1 MTQNLSTLN
10 GRHFK
15 RLLLLALSFLCCS
28 WLGLASADQAAAPLA
43 TQTLVAAELTS
54 LSGKQT
60 VELPH
65 ILQSGD
71 FNHSGSTVHY
81 RLVVELPG
89 QPDAALAVFVSKL
102 SLSGRLSLNGQEV
115 GSCADGRLQDVRC
128 LNQPNLFV
136 PPKSA
141 WRVGANTLDFEI
153 YANSRQAN
161 GLTPV
166 LVGDALE
173 LRRGPYRKSFLLK
186 QDIAEGITWVSLLLG
201 FLALAA
207 ALVMRSASLYFWFGL
222 TCVSNALVNLSFL
235 ITYPPVTGDLFSWFI
250 FASRMASSCLLLL
263 TLVYLF
269 AKEESL
275 RWLQRLLVAYSIFG
289 PTLIAVTDNNRMVV
303 VALYAPLALV
313 ALGMLLAMVR
323 WSWQSRRPLHVI
335 TTLMLCTL
343 FAMAMLDWARLA
355 GRAVFDG
362 VYLITYGYPGVMLI
376 IGGMLLGLLTAA
388 LRTSRE
394 LSATLE
400 EQVVARTKELG
411 GALERIGQME
421 QTTRLLTENIPVG
434 TYVMETTSEGVPRFT
449 FLSERWLKMLDVRR
463 EDVLADPNSGFRI
476 VHPDDYE
483 AFLALNKE
491 VFAEIKPLHWEG
503 RIVVN
508 GQIRWLSVESVPRR
522 LAQGGAVWEGVMVDI
537 TAYKEAEA
545 SLKLANQAILA
556 AEIER
561 SKQEERERLLQDMH
575 DGFGSQLSTARI
587 MAEQGTMTQTQLTQV
602 LQECMSDLY
611 LVADALRQTD
621 LTLEDALVDFRF
633 RIERR
638 LLGMSTQVHWNIQIA
653 QLPEIAQRIILQVL
667 RILQEALNNALK
679 HAKAGAIWI
688 EARYEPEQRGLLLSV
703 ADDGVGL
710 PTPLVYG
717 RGLRNIQRR
726 AREIGAELSIPA
738 SEPGTRI
745 SLRLIV
751 QD

>member
-1 MTQNLSTLN
+1 MLKWTGFRN
-10 GRHFK
+10 F
-15 RLLLLALSFLCCS
+15 LLLLGSLLCC
-28 WLGLASADQAAAPLA
+28 WFGMACAEQTASPLT

-54 LSGKQT
+54 LTGKQM

-71 FNHSGSTVHY
+71 FNPNGSTVHY
-81 RLVVELPG
+81 RLVVELHR
-89 QPDAALAVFVSKL
+89 QPDAALGVFVSKL
-102 SLSGRLSLNGQEV
+102 GLSGRLSLNGAEV
-115 GSCADGRLQDVRC
+115 GSCAEGSLQDIRC

-136 PPKSA
+136 PPKGA
-141 WRVGANTLDFEI
+141 WRVGVNTLDFEV
-153 YANSRQAN
+153 YATSRQAN

-173 LRRGPYRKSFLLK
+173 LRRGPYQKSHLLK
-186 QDIAEGITWVSLLLG
+186 QDIAQGITWVSLLLG
-201 FLALAA
+201 LLSLAA
-207 ALVMRSASLYFWFGL
+207 ALVLRSASLYFWFGL

-235 ITYPPVTGDLFSWFI
+235 ITYPPVTGDIFSWFI
-250 FASRMASSCLLLL
+250 FASRMASSCMLLL

-289 PTLIAVTDNNRMVV
+289 PTLIAATDNNRMVV

-313 ALGMLLAMVR
+313 SLGLLVVMVR
-323 WSWQSRRPLHVI
+323 WSWQSRRPFHVI
-335 TTLMLCTL
+335 TTLMLGAL

-355 GRAVFDG
+355 GRSVFDG

-376 IGGMLLGLLTAA
+376 IGGMLLGLLTSA

-400 EQVVARTKELG
+400 EQVAARTRELG

-434 TYVMETTSEGVPRFT
+434 TYVMETTAEGVPRFT

-463 EDVLADPNSGFRI
+463 EDVLADPNRGFRI
-476 VHPDDYE
+476 VHPDDYD
-483 AFLALNKE
+483 AFLALNME
-491 VFAEIKPLHWEG
+491 VFAKIKPFHWEG

-537 TAYKEAEA
+537 TAYKVAEA

-561 SKQEERERLLQDMH
+561 SKQEERERLLQEMH

-587 MAEQGTMTQTQLTQV
+587 MAERGTMTQTQLTQV

-611 LVADALRQTD
+611 LVADALRETD

-638 LLGMSTQVHWNIQIA
+638 LLGMQTQVHWNIQIA
-653 QLPEIAQRIILQVL
+653 QQPDIAQRIILQVL

-679 HAKAGAIWI
+679 HAQAGAIWI
-688 EARYEPEQRGLLLSV
+688 EVRYEPERRALLLSV
-703 ADDGVGL
+703 ADDGVGW

-751 QD
+751 QG

>member
-1 MTQNLSTLN
+1 M
-10 GRHFK
+10 R
-15 RLLLLALSFLCCS
+15 
-28 WLGLASADQAAAPLA
+28 
-43 TQTLVAAELTS
+43 TLVAAELSS
-54 LSGKQT
+54 LAGTQVVDLPYILQPGEFDPEGGT
-60 VELPH
+60 VRFRLLVELP
-65 ILQSGD
+65 
-71 FNHSGSTVHY
+71 
-81 RLVVELPG
+81 R
-89 QPDAALAVFVSKL
+89 QPDTALGVFVSKL
-102 SLSGRLSLNGQEV
+102 SLSGRLSLNGEEV
-115 GSCADGRLQDVRC
+115 ASCAEGRLQDVRC
-128 LNQPNLFV
+128 LNQPSLFV
-136 PPKSA
+136 PPKGA

-207 ALVMRSASLYFWFGL
+207 AFVLRSASLYFWFGL

-269 AKEESL
+269 AKEQSL

-313 ALGMLLAMVR
+313 ALALLLAMVR
-323 WSWQSRRPLHVI
+323 WSWQSLRPLHVI

-362 VYLITYGYPGVMLI
+362 VYLIAYGYPGVMLI

-545 SLKLANQAILA
+545 SLKLANQAIVA

-638 LLGMSTQVHWNIQIA
+638 LLGMPTQLHWNIQIA

-688 EARYEPEQRGLLLSV
+688 EARYEPEQRGLLFSV

>member
-1 MTQNLSTLN
+1 MLS
-10 GRHFK
+10 
-15 RLLLLALSFLCCS
+15 A
-28 WLGLASADQAAAPLA
+28 
-43 TQTLVAAELTS
+43 
-54 LSGKQT
+54 
-60 VELPH
+60 
-65 ILQSGD
+65 
-71 FNHSGSTVHY
+71 
-81 RLVVELPG
+81 
-89 QPDAALAVFVSKL
+89 
-102 SLSGRLSLNGQEV
+102 
-115 GSCADGRLQDVRC
+115 
-128 LNQPNLFV
+128 
-136 PPKSA
+136 
-141 WRVGANTLDFEI
+141 
-153 YANSRQAN
+153 
-161 GLTPV
+161 
-166 LVGDALE
+166 
-173 LRRGPYRKSFLLK
+173 
-186 QDIAEGITWVSLLLG
+186 
-201 FLALAA
+201 
-207 ALVMRSASLYFWFGL
+207 
-222 TCVSNALVNLSFL
+222 
-235 ITYPPVTGDLFSWFI
+235 
-250 FASRMASSCLLLL
+250 
-263 TLVYLF
+263 
-269 AKEESL
+269 
-275 RWLQRLLVAYSIFG
+275 
-289 PTLIAVTDNNRMVV
+289 
-303 VALYAPLALV
+303 
-313 ALGMLLAMVR
+313 
-323 WSWQSRRPLHVI
+323 
-335 TTLMLCTL
+335 L
-343 FAMAMLDWARLA
+343 FAMGMLDWTRLA
-355 GRAVFDG
+355 GRAAFDG

-376 IGGMLLGLLTAA
+376 IGGMLLGLLTSA

-483 AFLALNKE
+483 AFLALNRE

-545 SLKLANQAILA
+545 SLKLANQAIVA

-638 LLGMSTQVHWNIQIA
+638 LLGMPTQLHWNIQIA
-653 QLPEIAQRIILQVL
+653 HLPEIAQRIILQVL

-679 HAKAGAIWI
+679 HAQAGAIWI
-688 EARYEPEQRGLLLSV
+688 EAWYEPEQRGLMLSV

-710 PTPLVYG
+710 PTPLVFG
-717 RGLRNIQRR
+717 RGLHNIQRR

-738 SEPGTRI
+738 SEAGTRI
-745 SLRLIV
+745 NLRLIV

>member
-1 MTQNLSTLN
+1 MLKWTGFRN
-10 GRHFK
+10 F
-15 RLLLLALSFLCCS
+15 LLLLGSLLCC
-28 WLGLASADQAAAPLA
+28 WFGMACAEQTASPLT

-54 LSGKQT
+54 LTGKQM

-71 FNHSGSTVHY
+71 FNPNGSTVHY
-81 RLVVELPG
+81 RLVVELHR
-89 QPDAALAVFVSKL
+89 QPDAALGVFVSKL
-102 SLSGRLSLNGQEV
+102 GLSGRLSLNGAEV
-115 GSCADGRLQDVRC
+115 GSCAEGSLQDIRC

-136 PPKSA
+136 PPKGA
-141 WRVGANTLDFEI
+141 WRVGVNTLDFEV
-153 YANSRQAN
+153 YATSRQAN

-173 LRRGPYRKSFLLK
+173 LRRGPYQKSHLLK
-186 QDIAEGITWVSLLLG
+186 QDIAQGITWVSLLLG
-201 FLALAA
+201 LLSLAA
-207 ALVMRSASLYFWFGL
+207 ALVLRSASLYFWFGL

-235 ITYPPVTGDLFSWFI
+235 ITYPPVTGDIFSWFI
-250 FASRMASSCLLLL
+250 FASRMASSCMLLL

-289 PTLIAVTDNNRMVV
+289 PTLIAATDNNRMVV

-313 ALGMLLAMVR
+313 SLGLLVVMVR
-323 WSWQSRRPLHVI
+323 WSWQSRRPFHVI
-335 TTLMLCTL
+335 TTLMLGAL

-355 GRAVFDG
+355 GRSVFDG

-376 IGGMLLGLLTAA
+376 IGGMLLGLLTSA

-400 EQVVARTKELG
+400 EQVAARTRELG

-434 TYVMETTSEGVPRFT
+434 TYVMETTAEGVPRFT

-463 EDVLADPNSGFRI
+463 EDVLADPNRGFRI
-476 VHPDDYE
+476 VHPDDYD
-483 AFLALNKE
+483 AFLALNME
-491 VFAEIKPLHWEG
+491 VFAKIKPFHWEG

-537 TAYKEAEA
+537 TAYKVAEA

-561 SKQEERERLLQDMH
+561 SKQEERERLLQEMH

-587 MAEQGTMTQTQLTQV
+587 MAERGTMTQTQLTQV

-611 LVADALRQTD
+611 LVADALRETD

-638 LLGMSTQVHWNIQIA
+638 LLGMQTQVHWNIQIA
-653 QLPEIAQRIILQVL
+653 PQPDIAQRIILQVL

-679 HAKAGAIWI
+679 HAQAGAIWI
-688 EARYEPEQRGLLLSV
+688 EVRYEPERRALLLSV
-703 ADDGVGL
+703 ADDGVGW

-751 QD
+751 QG